1 MIRGPYTMSDQPS
14 KTEIGRL
21 ALQGFSIGVLILFC
35 AILIGL
41 FSMNLDFS
49 LSSISLIH
57 QDNPLMWLLDAM
69 PIISMLISVVYKQG
83 TSLIAQKK
91 YLEKEVAERSKKIN
105 EQKIYFE
112 SLVNNNPV
120 ALVTMDEHHKIISVN
135 EAFSNL
141 FHYSENE
148 VKSKE
153 LDEIIAPPEYSSQA
167 HEFTSQVLGGGK
179 IHGVGKRK
187 RKDGSLVDVEIY
199 GVPIMIEHQITGVLG
214 MYIDIT
220 DRKGAEESIKKS
232 EFRFRSLFH
241 DSPISMWELDF
252 SGLQEF
258 VRNLEFSTSD
268 DLQIFLEKMQGLEK
282 EFAALIT
289 ILDVNQATLQLFKAA
304 DLQFFK
310 ENLESIFIDQ
320 SITAIQHIIVSLYK
334 GNHQIETEFTF
345 RTFNNVLIHTIV
357 RLSLV
362 TGSENDWSRVYVSLL
377 DITERKW
384 AEERLRYLSMHD
396 SMTGLYNRS
405 FFENELRR
413 LSRGR
418 TFPVSIIIGDL
429 DNLKRVNDTYGH
441 KSGDALICQTASILL
456 DTFRGEDIIA
466 RLGGDEFAVIIPY
479 LDEIVIQKIL
489 VRLQKKIDEYNA
501 VQENPGKRINLS
513 LGTATAEDNFKT
525 EDLFKLADQRMYL
538 EKNGKRKKS
547 HET

>member
-1 MIRGPYTMSDQPS
+1 MIWGPYTMSDQPS

-35 AILIGL
+35 AILIEL

-49 LSSISLIH
+49 LASIILIH

-69 PIISMLISVVYKQG
+69 PIISMLISVIYKQG

-141 FHYSENE
+141 FQFTENE

-153 LDEIIAPPEYSSQA
+153 LDEIIAPREYSSQA
-167 HEFTSQVLGGGK
+167 HEFTSQVLSGGK

-289 ILDVNQATLQLFKAA
+289 ILDVNQATLQLLKAA
-304 DLQFFK
+304 DLQFLK

-334 GNHQIETEFTF
+334 GNHQVETEFTF